1 MNWYYASQGRRVG
14 PVDDTEFEAL
24 VETGAITQDTLVWNE
39 TLSKWTPYGALDQG
53 ATPSHARAPK
63 AEPRQESNTP
73 QPEQRNVSFTGNN
86 ATCNECGK
94 RFAQDDM
101 IRYQNVWVCANCK
114 PIFLQKLKEGAD
126 VSGALVFA
134 GFWERFA
141 AKFLDGLIQGVIN
154 TALGAVIN
162 IALFALGG
170 RGENASLA
178 IVIFSQLF
186 QLALAAAY
194 TTFFVGKY
202 GATPGKMALKLQVV
216 TSDGGEVSYARALG
230 RYFAEW
236 LSGIT
241 LTIGY
246 LISIWDDEKRT
257 LHDRI
262 CDTRVIKKK
271 R

>member
-39 TLSKWTPYGALDQG
+39 TLSQWTPYGALQQS
-53 ATPSHARAPK
+53 APPPS
-63 AEPRQESNTP
+63 EPQSQERPTVDF
-73 QPEQRNVSFTGNN
+73 EQKKS
-86 ATCNECGK
+86 ACSECGK
-94 RFAQDDM
+94 LFAQDDM

-114 PIFLQKLKEGAD
+114 PLFVQKLKEGAD
-126 VSGALVFA
+126 VSTVMVFA

-141 AKFLDGLIQGVIN
+141 AKFLDGLIQGVVN
-154 TALGAVIN
+154 AALGAVMN
-162 IALFALGG
+162 MLLFALSRG
-170 RGENASLA
+170 RGNASVA
-178 IVIFSQLF
+178 VVVFIQFF
-186 QLALAAAY
+186 QLAIAAAY

-202 GATPGKMALKLQVV
+202 GATPGKMALGLKVV
-216 TSDGGEVSYARALG
+216 TSSEGEVSYARALG

-236 LSGIT
+236 LSGLT

-246 LISIWDDEKRT
+246 LMSIWDDEKRT

>member
-24 VETGAITQDTLVWNE
+24 VETGAITPDTLVWNE
-39 TLSKWTPYGALDQG
+39 TLSKWTPYGALEQR
-53 ATPSHARAPK
+53 ATPPQAHQS
-63 AEPRQESNTP
+63 EQRQESRERP
-73 QPEQRNVSFTGNN
+73 VVDFEQKRAACSQ
-86 ATCNECGK
+86 CGK
-94 RFAQDDM
+94 QFAQDDM
-101 IRYQNVWVCANCK
+101 IRYQDIWVCAHCK
-114 PIFLQKLKEGAD
+114 PLFVQKLKEGAD
-126 VSGALVFA
+126 VSGAMVFA

>member
-24 VETGAITQDTLVWNE
+24 VETGAITPDTLVWNE
-39 TLSKWTPYGALDQG
+39 TLSKWTPYGALEQR
-53 ATPSHARAPK
+53 ATPPQAHQS
-63 AEPRQESNTP
+63 EQRQESRERP
-73 QPEQRNVSFTGNN
+73 VVDFEQKRAACSQ
-86 ATCNECGK
+86 CGK
-94 RFAQDDM
+94 QFAQDDM
-101 IRYQNVWVCANCK
+101 IRYQDVWVCAHCK
-114 PIFLQKLKEGAD
+114 PLFVQKLKEGAD
-126 VSGALVFA
+126 VSGAMVFA

>member
-1 MNWYYASQGRRVG
+1 MNWYYASQGKRVG
-14 PVDDTEFEAL
+14 PVEDTEFEAL

-39 TLSKWTPYGALDQG
+39 TLSQWTPYGALEQK
-53 ATPSHARAPK
+53 ASSPKPQPQPS
-63 AEPRQESNTP
+63 EQTQESRERPTLDF
-73 QPEQRNVSFTGNN
+73 EQKKS
-86 ATCNECGK
+86 ACSECGNL
-94 RFAQDDM
+94 FAQDDM

-114 PIFLQKLKEGAD
+114 PIFVQKLKEGA
-126 VSGALVFA
+126 ALSTEVIFA

-141 AKFLDGLIQGVIN
+141 AKFLDGLIQGVVN
-154 TALGAVIN
+154 AVFS
-162 IALFALGG
+162 FALGITLAALAG
-170 RGENASLA
+170 RGREDGVSTAITVLAQLLKLA
-178 IVIFSQLF
+178 I
-186 QLALAAAY
+186 AAAY

-202 GATPGKMALKLQVV
+202 GATPGKMALGLKVV
-216 TSDGGEVSYARALG
+216 TSSEGEVSYARALG

-262 CDTRVIKKK
+262 CDTRVIKNK

>member
-39 TLSKWTPYGALDQG
+39 TLSKWTPYGALGKSAASSQ
-53 ATPSHARAPK
+53 PQ
-63 AEPRQESNTP
+63 AERQ
-73 QPEQRNVSFTGNN
+73 QQAQQQEQQRERPAVAFAQKNG
-86 ATCNECGK
+86 TCSECGNL
-94 RFAQDDM
+94 FAQDDM

-114 PIFLQKLKEGAD
+114 PIFVQKLKEGAD
-126 VSGALVFA
+126 VSGAMVFA

-141 AKFLDGLIQGVIN
+141 AKFLDGLIQGVVN
-154 TALGAVIN
+154 MVLGVVIN
-162 IALFALGG
+162 LALFALAG
-170 RGENASLA
+170 REKNAPIA
-178 IVIFSQLF
+178 IMVFSQLF

-194 TTFFVGKY
+194 ATFFIGKY
-202 GATPGKMALKLQVV
+202 GATPGKMALGLKVV
-216 TSDGGEVSYARALG
+216 TSGEGEVSYARALG
-230 RYFAEW
+230 RYFAVGLSW
-236 LSGIT
+236 LT
-241 LTIGY
+241 LTIGF
-246 LISIWDDEKRT
+246 LMSIWDDEKRT

>member
-1 MNWYYASQGRRVG
+1 
-14 PVDDTEFEAL
+14 
-24 VETGAITQDTLVWNE
+24 
-39 TLSKWTPYGALDQG
+39 
-53 ATPSHARAPK
+53 
-63 AEPRQESNTP
+63 
-73 QPEQRNVSFTGNN
+73 
-86 ATCNECGK
+86 
-94 RFAQDDM
+94 M
-101 IRYQNVWVCANCK
+101 IRYQDVWVCAHCK
-114 PIFLQKLKEGAD
+114 PLFVQKLKEGAD
-126 VSGALVFA
+126 VSGAMVFA

>member
-39 TLSKWTPYGALDQG
+39 TLSQWTPYGALEQS
-53 ATPSHARAPK
+53 TPP
-63 AEPRQESNTP
+63 QTP
-73 QPEQRNVSFTGNN
+73 QPKQRQEPRERSAVNFEQKK

-94 RFAQDDM
+94 QFPQDDM
-101 IRYQNVWVCANCK
+101 IRYQDVWVCANCK
-114 PIFLQKLKEGAD
+114 PIFVQKLKEGAD
-126 VSGALVFA
+126 VSTVMVFA

-141 AKFLDGLIQGVIN
+141 AKFLDGLIQGVVN
-154 TALGAVIN
+154 GVVGFTMNLALLALSGTKGHGSFVIV
-162 IALFALGG
+162 AFTQ
-170 RGENASLA
+170 
-178 IVIFSQLF
+178 VF

-194 TTFFVGKY
+194 TTFFVGKF
-202 GATPGKMALKLQVV
+202 GATPGKMALNLKVV
-216 TSDGGEVSYARALG
+216 TPDGGNISYARALG

-246 LISIWDDEKRT
+246 LMSIWDDEKRT

-262 CDTRVIKKK
+262 CDTRVIKNK

>member
-14 PVDDTEFEAL
+14 PVGDMEFEAL

-39 TLSKWTPYGALDQG
+39 TLSQWTPYGALEQR
-53 ATPSHARAPK
+53 TPAQA
-63 AEPRQESNTP
+63 P
-73 QPEQRNVSFTGNN
+73 QPEQRQESRERPAVELEQKKAACSQCGNL
-86 ATCNECGK
+86 
-94 RFAQDDM
+94 FAQDDM
-101 IRYQNVWVCANCK
+101 IRYQDVWVCANCK
-114 PIFLQKLKEGAD
+114 PLFVQKLKEGAD
-126 VSGALVFA
+126 VTGAMVFA

-141 AKFLDGLIQGVIN
+141 AKFLDGLIQGVVN

-162 IALFALGG
+162 VALFTLGG
-170 RGENASLA
+170 RGGNASTA

-194 TTFFVGKY
+194 TTFFVGKF
-202 GATPGKMALKLQVV
+202 GATPGKMALNLQIV

-246 LISIWDDEKRT
+246 LMSIWDDEKRT